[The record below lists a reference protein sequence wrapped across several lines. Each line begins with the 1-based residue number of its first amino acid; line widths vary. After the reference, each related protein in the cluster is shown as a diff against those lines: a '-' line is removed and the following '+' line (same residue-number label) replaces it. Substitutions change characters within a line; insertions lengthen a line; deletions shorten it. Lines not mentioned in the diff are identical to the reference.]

1 MVKTTKTQILSLY
14 RNLLR
19 YGKSFHDHGIKNYTL
34 RRIKE
39 EFRLPINTTE
49 DISIQYNNGIKQ
61 LNMIKRQSL
70 LQNIY
75 FDGKYINQQ
84 L

>member
-1 MVKTTKTQILSLY
+1 MVKKTQILSLY

-19 YGKSFHDHGIKNYTL
+19 YGKSFHDHGIKKYTL

-39 EFRLPINTTE
+39 EFRLPITTTE